1 MQLWSRWGKPNG
13 NAFSCDSSIE
23 LAKACNDS
31 GRGRYAFPFFFDP
44 NFDAQVKPIFPD
56 RPVTDDARERWD
68 RSSVHEISG
77 TYGQYL
83 LGKVSKV
90 FPELGRGKL

>member
-1 MQLWSRWGKPNG
+1 MLDRLTGGQYRSTVHRV
-13 NAFSCDSSIE
+13 
-23 LAKACNDS
+23 CNDS

-56 RPVTDDARERWD
+56 RLVTDDARERWD

-90 FPELGRGKL
+90 FPELVVRND